1 MSAKWV
7 AWLVLVVSAVRVGAA
22 VMRAA
27 GGGERK
33 NAPDIL
39 PKYMSWHGK
48 EFSQLEE
55 TPAEALNDLELF
67 IYLCHKE

>member
-1 MSAKWV
+1 MGRMV
-7 AWLVLVVSAVRVGAA
+7 GPGGVSHPCGSSGNEGSR
-22 VMRAA
+22 
-27 GGGERK
+27 GGKRK

-67 IYLCHKE
+67 IYLCHKV